1 MTRHVGRDTVLKLA
15 LGLLEPGGE
24 QRARDHLRE
33 CPKCLALKE
42 EAERTLEVIAD
53 VTPGVD
59 ARLPSLSSV
68 RPVRTGWLRVAA
80 MLAVGFALGVL
91 ASDSLRS
98 PAVTVVHQQI
108 VPAPP
113 VSAADGFVACD
124 AIDIPGQ
131 VRWRE
136 L

>member
-1 MTRHVGRDTVLKLA
+1 MTRHVGRDTVLRLA
-15 LGLLEPGGE
+15 LGLLEPAGE
-24 QRARDHLRE
+24 QRVRNHLRE
-33 CPKCLALKE
+33 CPTCLALKE

-53 VTPGVD
+53 VTPAVD
-59 ARLPSLSSV
+59 ARLPSSFSV
-68 RPVRTGWLRVAA
+68 LPVRSGWLRVAA

-108 VPAPP
+108 IPAPP
-113 VSAADGFVACD
+113 VSAADGFVVCD
-124 AIDIPGQ
+124 AIDVPGQ
-131 VRWRE
+131 AAWRE